1 MSRLYYRRRFLNRRG
16 HHAGAYAIAQV
27 DLERARTHAANA
39 DTDTDADADE
49 SASVDAQLNLAD
61 CQRMVTLDFYAD
73 DRDSAR
79 NALHKAR
86 LLREI
91 VNGFVDAL
99 EEAVE
104 KADLTH

>member
-27 DLERARTHAANA
+27 DLKRARGA
-39 DTDTDADADE
+39 DPDEPTRVDAD
-49 SASVDAQLNLAD
+49 LHLAD
-61 CQRMVTLDFYAD
+61 CHRMVTLDFYAD

-91 VNGFVDAL
+91 VNGFVDAF

-104 KADLTH
+104 EADLSH